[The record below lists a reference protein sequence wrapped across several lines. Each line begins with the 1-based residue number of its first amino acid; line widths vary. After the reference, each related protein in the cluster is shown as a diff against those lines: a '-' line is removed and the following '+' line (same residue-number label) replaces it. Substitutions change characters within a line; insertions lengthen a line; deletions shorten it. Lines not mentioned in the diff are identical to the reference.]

1 MTTEKKSSQAHT
13 FSDKYEII
21 DTIDYILMNIIDYSS
36 TIDERTPSIFDNPS
50 LFDSNESYSTSCSS
64 IESKDSENCD
74 STFLNKIDKYD
85 FNTFI
90 KKFSKNFQLD
100 ENTLILSLMNLDKI
114 LKNNFIITEKNVGY
128 LFYTSMVLSQKFY
141 EDEPFDNNIYAK
153 YVGISSNELM
163 QLELEFLEMMGFNL
177 FVPDENF
184 FNYKN
189 RMASLYNKNFN

>member
-1 MTTEKKSSQAHT
+1 MLTEKRLSQTTT
-13 FSDKYEII
+13 FSDKSEII
-21 DTIDYILMNIIDYSS
+21 DTIDYILMNIVDYSS

-50 LFDSNESYSTSCSS
+50 LFDSNESNSTSCSS
-64 IESKDSENCD
+64 IESKDSGNCD

-114 LKNNFIITEKNVGY
+114 LKDNFIITEKNVGY
-128 LFYTSMVLSQKFY
+128 LFYTSMVVSQKFY
-141 EDEPFDNNIYAK
+141 EDEPFDNKIYAK
-153 YVGISSNELM
+153 YVGISSTELT

-177 FVPDENF
+177 FVPEEKF

-189 RMASLYNKNFN
+189 RMASLHNKNFN

>member
-13 FSDKYEII
+13 FFDKYEII

-74 STFLNKIDKYD
+74 STFLNRIDKYD